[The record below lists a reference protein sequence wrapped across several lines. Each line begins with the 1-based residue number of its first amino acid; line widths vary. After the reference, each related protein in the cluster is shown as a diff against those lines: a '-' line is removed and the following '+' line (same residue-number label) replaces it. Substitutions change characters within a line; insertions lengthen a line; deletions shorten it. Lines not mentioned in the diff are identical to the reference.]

1 MSMRKF
7 PYSKELNV
15 YGEICSFAQEEETP
29 ELSDDWHLQKMVFIA
44 KQIKRMHLI
53 DISVRINNRINRI

>member
-1 MSMRKF
+1 MSIRKF

-15 YGEICSFAQEEETP
+15 SGEICSFAQEEETP
-29 ELSDDWHLQKMVFIA
+29 ELSDDWHLQKMVFIV

-53 DISVRINNRINRI
+53 DILPGQNKQQNQ